1 MTMNQTTKDLKAELE
16 KSAATLRTLR
26 DEVRV
31 QIHLGGLDVK
41 DAWRKLEPR
50 LETALGRAATE
61 VSDAS
66 RAAVAEVTA
75 SLRNIRESLR

>member
-1 MTMNQTTKDLKAELE
+1 MTMNRTTKDLKAELE
-16 KSAATLRTLR
+16 KSAATLRALR

-41 DAWRKLEPR
+41 DAWRELEPR

-66 RAAVAEVTA
+66 RTVVAEVTA
-75 SLRNIRESLR
+75 SLRSLRESLR